1 MTSYSH
7 DDAEKQYRNYI
18 SPVSALS
25 PPYSNPFREHQQ
37 AQSPPPPHLPQPPQD
52 RHGQAPEVHYAAQS
66 PVTHVSNLEQEYKR
80 QYLERRAAEHPAV
93 PNDDTAKEVMP
104 FDETAKVVVP
114 LEMQQ
119 HGQYPQTATS
129 THYSGPWGDGST
141 TVDDGHSEYRDKRQA
156 STAAGASLPPPPA
169 SEKGLG
175 DGDGKKKILGMS
187 RKGFLI
193 LLAVL
198 LIIVAAAVG
207 GGVGG
212 AVASTKS
219 KSDNGGA
226 APAATSTTA
235 STSTTP
241 TSTSAS
247 SSSAPTPTHTPP
259 PIFLNNM
266 TAPGSGFAFQG
277 FARDNFSGA
286 YTDIVTKEKGTDFE
300 FDLHSYVWRP
310 RLSSCCLTFCNNATS
325 QGMVG
330 YWCNERNQ
338 TSASSSFSRIF
349 VWCGNDHSEG
359 NAKCV

>member
-1 MTSYSH
+1 M
-7 DDAEKQYRNYI
+7 KG
-18 SPVSALS
+18 ALTQTGVLPGLGPEPAVQQPLYQHQQSS
-25 PPYSNPFREHQQ
+25 PP
-37 AQSPPPPHLPQPPQD
+37 LD
-52 RHGQAPEVHYAAQS
+52 RHEQAPEVHYAAQS

-80 QYLERRAAEHPAV
+80 QYLERRAAEHPMV

-114 LEMQQ
+114 SEMQ

-129 THYSGPWGDGST
+129 TNYSAPWGDNST
-141 TVDDGHSEYRDKRQA
+141 TVDDGHSEHHKRQPSTAAGA
-156 STAAGASLPPPPA
+156 STIGGRGAGASLPPPP
-169 SEKGLG
+169 SEKGG
-175 DGDGKKKILGMS
+175 GKKKILGMS

-219 KSDNGGA
+219 KSDSS

-235 STSTTP
+235 SASTTP
-241 TSTSAS
+241 TSTSAT
-247 SSSAPTPTHTPP
+247 SSSATPTHTPA

-266 TAPGSGFAFQG
+266 TVPGNGLAFQG

-300 FDLHSYVWRP
+300 FDIHSYVWRP
-310 RLSSCCLTFCNNATS
+310 RLTSCCLSFCNNATNE
-325 QGMVG
+325 GYVG

-349 VWCGNDHSEG
+349 VWCGNDHSEK